1 MGEFP
6 FVDGKQLFLSM
17 FFLSW
22 DDFPVVMFDY
32 QRVFLGS
39 HRITGSITTVS
50 GCSTTDGQS
59 EGFVFFFRK
68 RRSEKSPCSH
78 QTSLELD
85 FNQRQLIVQNS
96 FNPGFYFFSVRSSS
110 IKKRLQA
117 IKESQLIAMA
127 GSSPIES
134 HDYVG
139 LEPSGMRDR
148 KPHGSSG
155 SSMKRGGSF
164 YEAFD
169 LEMVQNVPQLRP

>member
-1 MGEFP
+1 MTF
-6 FVDGKQLFLSM
+6 QLSCLITRGYS
-17 FFLSW
+17 LV
-22 DDFPVVMFDY
+22 P
-32 QRVFLGS
+32 
-39 HRITGSITTVS
+39 TGSLEVS
-50 GCSTTDGQS
+50 RLSLVVQPLMVKAKDS
-59 EGFVFFFRK
+59 FFFRK

-96 FNPGFYFFSVRSSS
+96 FNPGFYFFFSVRSSS

-148 KPHGSSG
+148 KPHRSSG

>member
-1 MGEFP
+1 MAMLVITRGYSLVP
-6 FVDGKQLFLSM
+6 
-17 FFLSW
+17 
-22 DDFPVVMFDY
+22 
-32 QRVFLGS
+32 
-39 HRITGSITTVS
+39 TGSLEVS
-50 GCSTTDGQS
+50 RLSLVVQPLMVKAKDS
-59 EGFVFFFRK
+59 FFFFRK

-96 FNPGFYFFSVRSSS
+96 FNPGFYFFFSVRSSS